1 MEKKLEQLL
10 ANLEIIQSIFP
21 EDCCLV
27 IADTEKVI
35 GYLPGKT
42 IDIKI
47 PVGAPLD
54 AFKGTLTYEAYET
67 GKMLKEERDAQR
79 FGVAYISTASPIKEN
94 GKTIGVISS
103 IVSNHKLDILR
114 TGAEELTA
122 VSEQLS
128 ATSEQMTK
136 VADVV
141 AKDLQDLAEES
152 LLLKDEIKHIERI
165 LAMIKDTA
173 VRSRILGL
181 NASIEAARSGEHG
194 RGFAVV
200 ANEIKKM
207 ADTSKESVETVEPQ
221 VKEMMQ
227 NLEKIISTLASISS
241 NSEEQSAMIEEFH
254 SSFEHIVNTASE
266 LSNKATV

>member
-1 MEKKLEQLL
+1 
-10 ANLEIIQSIFP
+10 
-21 EDCCLV
+21 
-27 IADTEKVI
+27 
-35 GYLPGKT
+35 
-42 IDIKI
+42 
-47 PVGAPLD
+47 
-54 AFKGTLTYEAYET
+54 
-67 GKMLKEERDAQR
+67 
-79 FGVAYISTASPIKEN
+79 
-94 GKTIGVISS
+94 
-103 IVSNHKLDILR
+103 
-114 TGAEELTA
+114 
-122 VSEQLS
+122 
-128 ATSEQMTK
+128 MTK